1 MLSRI
6 YDRAVKKT
14 AVKGSLTMRRNIIAL
29 VLCLAAALALVGCGS
44 AETAKPAEEE
54 IVGADPST
62 WGPEEHETLE
72 AAEAAADIEM
82 TVPDDILGS
91 KPTVFLT
98 WYERAYIDAVYTD
111 ADGNNTARVRKAAGS
126 DDISGDYNDYTEVNT
141 ETIGGNTVTV
151 KGEDGRIMV
160 ATWTDGEYSYCISAD
175 AGLTVDELAA
185 LIAEVK

>member
-1 MLSRI
+1 
-6 YDRAVKKT
+6 
-14 AVKGSLTMRRNIIAL
+14 MRRNIIAL

-111 ADGNNTARVRKAAGS
+111 ADGTTPRASARQRAATIYPATTMITPRS
-126 DDISGDYNDYTEVNT
+126 TRRPSA
-141 ETIGGNTVTV
+141 ETPS
-151 KGEDGRIMV
+151 R
-160 ATWTDGEYSYCISAD
+160 
-175 AGLTVDELAA
+175 
-185 LIAEVK
+185 

>member
-1 MLSRI
+1 M
-6 YDRAVKKT
+6 K
-14 AVKGSLTMRRNIIAL
+14 RNITAL

-126 DDISGDYNDYTEVNT
+126 DDRAATIYPATTMITPRSTRRPSA
-141 ETIGGNTVTV
+141 ETPS
-151 KGEDGRIMV
+151 R
-160 ATWTDGEYSYCISAD
+160 
-175 AGLTVDELAA
+175 
-185 LIAEVK
+185 

>member
-1 MLSRI
+1 
-6 YDRAVKKT
+6 
-14 AVKGSLTMRRNIIAL
+14 MRRNIIAL

-54 IVGADPST
+54 IVG
-62 WGPEEHETLE
+62 
-72 AAEAAADIEM
+72 AADIEM